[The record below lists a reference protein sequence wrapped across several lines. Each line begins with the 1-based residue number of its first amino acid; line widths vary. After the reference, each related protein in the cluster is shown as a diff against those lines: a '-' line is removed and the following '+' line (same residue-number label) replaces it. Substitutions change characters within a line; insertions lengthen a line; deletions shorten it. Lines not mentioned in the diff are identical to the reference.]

1 MNPFIR
7 EILAEDAMAITGL
20 SHQLGYRV
28 TAAGTK
34 ENIEVIINSINDG
47 AWVAFFE
54 EKIAGWIHVFKT
66 TRIESGTFGEIGGLV
81 VDEEYRRKG
90 VGKLLVDR
98 AKQWCIS
105 RDIAA
110 LRVRCNSK
118 RTEAHI
124 FYTSLQFRE
133 NKEQKV
139 FEIALRD

>member
-1 MNPFIR
+1 MSLFIR
-7 EILAEDAMAITGL
+7 EILPEDAIAITGL

-28 TAAGTK
+28 TSAGTK
-34 ENIEVIINSINDG
+34 ENLEIITNSINDG

-66 TRIESGTFGEIGGLV
+66 TRVESGTFGEIGGLV
-81 VDEEYRRKG
+81 VDEAYRRKG
-90 VGKLLVDR
+90 IGKLLVDQ
-98 AKQWCIS
+98 AKQWCIN
-105 RDIAA
+105 RDIPA

-124 FYTSLQFRE
+124 FYTSLQFHE

-139 FEIALRD
+139 FEIALRN